1 MDNNC
6 QIAQEGNA
14 QTWLSITYFC
24 LLLAKCVVSNISQ
37 TNFSVS
43 YVMFFY
49 KHDITCEH
57 W

>member
-6 QIAQEGNA
+6 QVAQEGNA

-24 LLLAKCVVSNISQ
+24 LLIDKAWKPISQ
-37 TNFSVS
+37 TNFYVF

-49 KHDITCEH
+49 KHDITYEH